1 MPYKVTHGEATQ
13 IKYSSDEIFAKIKHE
28 NIRFIDLQFSSL
40 VGRYHHTTISADTF
54 TPDQMKDG
62 LPKLD
67 GSSIVGFTSVDD
79 SDLVLKPDPNT
90 FAIIPWVTEKKT
102 ARMICDVYWGRG
114 RGRLERDPRGISQ
127 RAEEYLK
134 TQGFDFSY

>member
-1 MPYKVTHGEATQ
+1 MPYKVTHGETTQ
-13 IKYSSDEIFAKIKHE
+13 IKYSPDEVFAKIDHE
-28 NIRFIDLQFSSL
+28 NIKFIDLQFSSL

-54 TPDQMKDG
+54 TADQMRDG

-102 ARMICDVYWGRG
+102 ARLICDVFWGRG
-114 RGRLERDPRGISQ
+114 RGRLERDPRAITQ
-127 RAEEYLK
+127 KAEE
-134 TQGFDFSY
+134 